1 MEQLSMFDFS
11 VQTLPKT
18 EEVLQLRSVGEK
30 IGRVV
35 LGECRIATIT
45 SIEGNE
51 KHWFYRTDCHG
62 CYSYEEGL
70 QDIDDLMEE
79 AALAHLD
86 YNTFFP
92 KNLTERLTVEYTRQC
107 DNRILWAQI
116 GILDN
121 MLFWKENC
129 TFQFLEPYTDPKKL
143 RKEYEKHKKELMKY
157 SNRENFRICDT
168 EHPMECLYWSKNG
181 YYATAEYVKFHG

>member
-1 MEQLSMFDFS
+1 MEQLSLFDLLMQPS
-11 VQTLPKT
+11 PEV
-18 EEVLQLRSVGEK
+18 EEPLQIRSVGEK

-45 SIEGNE
+45 SVEG
-51 KHWFYRTDCHG
+51 KGKKSFYRTDRHG

-70 QDIDDLMEE
+70 QDIEDLIEE

-86 YNTFFP
+86 YETFIP

-129 TFQFLEPYTDPKKL
+129 TFQFLEPYDNPKELK
-143 RKEYEKHKKELMKY
+143 KEYEKHKKELMKY
-157 SNRENFRICDT
+157 SNRMNFHICDT
-168 EHPMECLYWSKNG
+168 EHPMECLYWSRNG
-181 YYATAEYVKFHG
+181 CYATAEYVKMHG